1 MEMDGVIN
9 VLTQI
14 STKHINSMQESDN
27 PEEAFHLRHFN
38 NIQISTLL
46 KKKSITNILK

>member
-38 NIQISTLL
+38 NIHISTLL
-46 KKKSITNILK
+46 